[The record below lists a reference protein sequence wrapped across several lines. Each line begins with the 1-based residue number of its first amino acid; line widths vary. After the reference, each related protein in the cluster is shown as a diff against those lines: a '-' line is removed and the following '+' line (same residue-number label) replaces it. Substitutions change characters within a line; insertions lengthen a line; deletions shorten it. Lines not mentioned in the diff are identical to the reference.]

1 MDLVDGS
8 YLALAG
14 LVGGVARAL
23 RRSLPEGWRLRL
35 GARPVSGLPAGK
47 WIWIHAVSVGELL
60 LADGLVHALREA
72 GHRLHLTTGTPA
84 GLALLD
90 KRLQVWDAGT
100 GLVSGGPFP
109 FDDAAG
115 LRPFFAAP
123 PGLFLALETEL
134 WPNLLRELEQ
144 RGIPRA
150 VVNGR
155 LTAKSLRRGGVWMRR
170 AASRLSLVA
179 ARDAES
185 AEGFRALGARAVEVA
200 GNLKADLPPPPE
212 LHAHWLPLTE
222 AWSASPVLVAGNT
235 VEGEEAM
242 LLGLYESLRAK
253 HSGLRLILAPRQPR
267 RFEEAASL
275 LERFS
280 HRRASGEWPTRVEA
294 EGVDVLLLDT
304 LGELPRVWSL
314 ATVAL
319 VGGGWRWEGGH
330 NPLEPLRFGVP
341 TLIGPGYENFRDLVE
356 ALGDSALLSVVPEAD
371 LRVRAE
377 ALLRGTPLRG
387 SGRPDPGLVPLM
399 GATARTLALLRKVLP
414 SPSVAP

>member
-14 LVGGVARAL
+14 LVGGMARAL
-23 RRSLPEGWRLRL
+23 RRSLPDAWRLRL
-35 GARPVSGLPAGK
+35 EARPVPGLPAGH
-47 WIWIHAVSVGELL
+47 WIWLHAVSVGELL
-60 LADGLVHALREA
+60 LADGLVQALRDA

-90 KRLQVWDAGT
+90 KRLPGWDDGT

-134 WPNLLRELEQ
+134 WPNLLRELEA
-144 RGIPRA
+144 RGIPRV

-155 LTAKSLRRGGVWMRR
+155 LTAKSLGRGGAWIRR

-179 ARDAES
+179 ARDPES
-185 AEGFRALGARAVEVA
+185 AEGFRSLGAKAVEVV
-200 GNLKADLPPPPE
+200 GNLKADLPRPPD
-212 LHAHWLPLTE
+212 LHAHWLPLRE
-222 AWSASPVLVAGNT
+222 AWAASPVLVAGNT

-242 LLGLYESLRAK
+242 LLALYEGLRAK
-253 HSGLRLILAPRQPR
+253 HPGLRLVLAPRQPR
-267 RFEEAASL
+267 RFEEAAAL

-280 HRRASGEWPTRVEA
+280 HRRASGEWPSRAEA

-304 LGELPRVWSL
+304 LGELPRAWSL

-356 ALGDSALLSVVPEAD
+356 ALGESELLRTVPETELRTRVEALLS
-371 LRVRAE
+371 
-377 ALLRGTPLRG
+377 GSPLRG
-387 SGRPDPGLVPLM
+387 SGRPDPALVPLM

-414 SPSVAP
+414 SPSIAP